1 MKRAIGAELTKA
13 VKILVI
19 ARTNLSLRLGY
30 IVVSFGK
37 TGYIM
42 MCLFACVV
50 VYHFFCAIICEICLQ
65 I

>member
-1 MKRAIGAELTKA
+1 MPCIFGLYIIMINNNLQKA

-19 ARTNLSLRLGY
+19 ARTNLSLPLGY

-50 VYHFFCAIICEICLQ
+50 V
-65 I
+65 